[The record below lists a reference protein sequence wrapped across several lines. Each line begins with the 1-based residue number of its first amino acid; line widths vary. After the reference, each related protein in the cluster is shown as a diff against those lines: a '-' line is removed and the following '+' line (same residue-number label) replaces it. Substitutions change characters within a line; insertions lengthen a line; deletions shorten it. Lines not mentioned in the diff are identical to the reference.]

1 MAKNTNLSK
10 AKKEKNDEFYTQM
23 NDVAEEL
30 RHYNEHFKN
39 KVVLCNCNDNEWSAF
54 WQYFHLKFKL
64 LGLKKLIATT
74 YNEEGLAYNRKRD
87 TKFSFFRFRECTSY
101 SEVMRRSCCA

>member
-30 RHYNEHFKN
+30 RHYNEHFKT
-39 KVVLCNCNDNEWSAF
+39 
-54 WQYFHLKFKL
+54 KL
-64 LGLKKLIATT
+64 YCATVMILNGLHFG
-74 YNEEGLAYNRKRD
+74 N
-87 TKFSFFRFRECTSY
+87 TSI
-101 SEVMRRSCCA
+101 